1 MKRWVW
7 LGLVGLLA
15 ACQEEELPP
24 DPGPGPVVNPDCT
37 SASGQ
42 ALPTDGFST
51 LSTELGSE
59 EPEAQ
64 DGRQSFLI
72 RYRQN
77 VSAMA
82 ARAAEDAV
90 TRTGGRVTAR
100 WARLGAVAARLTSE
114 ESTAL
119 AQDPDVLTIERD
131 RPVHAFGFGRQPVST
146 TGTVGEYT
154 QGLKLVQ
161 APLVWDANNDGV
173 LDAAAPNG
181 SGIKVCVIDSGWD
194 NRQPELVAAYA
205 GGKDFVDDDDDP
217 LDFEK
222 NTGKWGGGHGT
233 HTASTIVAQLGAHG
247 MVDPAEDPNGVA
259 GVAPGVELYVAR
271 VLNTRGNGSTADII
285 SAVEW
290 CTQEAGAKILSLSLG
305 SPDPSTLEEAAFRA
319 AVRAGALPIAAT
331 GNSGTGNPNTEP
343 GVAYPAA
350 YESVLAVGAV
360 NFNSERPAFSQVGP
374 EVALVAP
381 GVDVLSAVI
390 IGSDS
395 YSQIEVDGRAFES
408 RSLSFA
414 TLGEY
419 VGKMLTCGVGDSR
432 NACGEEAS
440 CDGFV
445 AYVDRGGL
453 DGEGNGLTF
462 AKKVTFMRRAGAK
475 AVIIGNNDPSD
486 GTGSFTLGSEGTWL
500 PTASVSYAHGSA
512 LKALKGKDAKVK
524 LVGVDYARLSGTSM
538 ATPHVSGVAALVWS
552 ARPSLTADQVRQ
564 ILQDSA
570 KDLGTPGRDNTY
582 GYGLVQAKAALDW
595 LAKIP

>member
-15 ACQEEELPP
+15 ACKEEEPPP
-24 DPGPGPVVNPDCT
+24 DPGPGPVGTPDCT

-42 ALPTDGFST
+42 ALPPDGFSA
-51 LSTELGSE
+51 LSMALGSE

-72 RYRQN
+72 RYRQS

-82 ARAAEDAV
+82 ARAAEDGV
-90 TRTGGRVTAR
+90 TRAGGRVTAR
-100 WARLGAVAARLTSE
+100 WARLGAVAARLTPE
-114 ESTAL
+114 ERAAL

-131 RPVHAFGFGRQPVST
+131 RPVYAFERQGPVST
-146 TGTVGEYT
+146 TGSVGEYT
-154 QGLKLVQ
+154 EGLKLVQ
-161 APLVWDANNDGV
+161 APLVWDANNDGT

-194 NRQPELVAAYA
+194 DRQPELMAAYA

-217 LDFEK
+217 RDFEK

-247 MVDPAEDPNGVA
+247 VVNPAEDPNGVA

-290 CTQEAGAKILSLSLG
+290 CQQQGVKILSLSLG
-305 SPDPSTLEEAAFRA
+305 SPEASTLEEAAFRA
-319 AVRAGALPIAAT
+319 AIQAGVLPIAAT
-331 GNSGTGNPNTEP
+331 GNGGTGDPNTEP

-350 YESVLAVGAV
+350 YEGVLAVGAV
-360 NFNSERPAFSQVGP
+360 NFNSERPTFSQVGP

-395 YSQIEVDGRAFES
+395 YSQVEVDGRTFES

-414 TLGEY
+414 PLGEY
-419 VGKMLTCGVGDSR
+419 VGKMLTCGLGDSR
-432 NACGEEAS
+432 SACGEEAS

-453 DGEGNGLTF
+453 DAEGNGLTF
-462 AKKVTFMRRAGAK
+462 AKKVTYMRRAGAK

-486 GTGSFTLGSEGTWL
+486 GIGSFTLGSEGTWL

-512 LKALKGKDAKVK
+512 VKALKGKDAKVK

-538 ATPHVSGVAALVWS
+538 AAPHVSGVAALVWS
-552 ARPSLTADQVRQ
+552 ARPSLRAAQVRQ

-570 KDLGTPGRDNTY
+570 KDLGTPGQDNTY
-582 GYGLVQAKAALDW
+582 GYGLVQAKAALDR
-595 LAKIP
+595 LATIP

>member
-15 ACQEEELPP
+15 ACKEEELPP

-42 ALPTDGFST
+42 ALPTDEFSSLFT
-51 LSTELGSE
+51 AALDAE
-59 EPEAQ
+59 EPQAA
-64 DGRQSFLI
+64 DGRESFLI

-77 VSAMA
+77 VWT
-82 ARAAEDAV
+82 RAAQAAEEAV
-90 TRTGGRVTAR
+90 TRAGGRVTAR
-100 WARLGAVAARLTSE
+100 WARLGGVAARLTPE
-114 ESTAL
+114 ERAAL
-119 AQDPDVLTIERD
+119 AQNPDVLTIERD
-131 RPVHAFGFGRQPVST
+131 RPVHAFGRQGPVST

-154 QGLKLVQ
+154 EGLKLVQ
-161 APLVWDANNDGV
+161 APLVWDANNDGT

-205 GGKDFVDDDDDP
+205 GGKDFVDDDDEP

-222 NTGKWGGGHGT
+222 NTGQWGGGHGT

-247 MVDPAEDPNGVA
+247 VANPSEDPNGVV

-290 CTQEAGAKILSLSLG
+290 CTQQGAKILSLSLG
-305 SPDPSTLEEAAFRA
+305 SPDPSSLEEAAFRA
-319 AVRAGALPIAAT
+319 AVQAGVLPVAAT
-331 GNSGTGNPNTEP
+331 GNSGTGDPNTEP
-343 GVAYPAA
+343 GVSYPAA
-350 YESVLAVGAV
+350 YDGVLAVGAV
-360 NFNSERPAFSQVGP
+360 NFKSEHPTFSQVGP

-390 IGSDS
+390 LGSDS
-395 YSQIEVDGRAFES
+395 YSQVEVGGSTFES

-414 TLGEY
+414 PVGEY
-419 VGKMLTCGVGDSR
+419 LGKMLTCGLGDSR
-432 NACGEEAS
+432 SACGEEAS

-453 DGEGNGLTF
+453 DAEGNGLTF

-486 GTGSFTLGSEGTWL
+486 GIGSFTLGSEGNWV
-500 PTASVSYAHGSA
+500 PTASVSFADGSA
-512 LKALKGKDAKVK
+512 LKALKGQSAKVK

-552 ARPSLTADQVRQ
+552 ARPSLTADQVRDV
-564 ILQDSA
+564 LQRSA
-570 KDLGTPGRDNTY
+570 KDLGTPGRDITF
-582 GYGLVQAKAALDW
+582 GYGLVQAKAALD
-595 LAKIP
+595 LLQTLP

>member
-1 MKRWVW
+1 
-7 LGLVGLLA
+7 
-15 ACQEEELPP
+15 LPP
-24 DPGPGPVVNPDCT
+24 DPGPGPVLIPDCT

-42 ALPTDGFST
+42 ALPEDGFQSQ
-51 LSTELGSE
+51 SMGLGSE
-59 EPEAQ
+59 DPEAQ

-72 RYRQN
+72 QYRQN
-77 VSAMA
+77 VWAMA

-100 WARLGAVAARLTSE
+100 WARLGAVAARLTPE
-114 ESTAL
+114 ERAAL

-131 RPVHAFGFGRQPVST
+131 RPVYAFARQPVST
-146 TGTVGEYT
+146 TGSVGEYT
-154 QGLKLVQ
+154 EGLKMVQ
-161 APLVWDANNDGV
+161 APLVWDANNDGT

-233 HTASTIVAQLGAHG
+233 HTAATIVAQLGAHG
-247 MVDPAEDPNGVA
+247 VANPAEDPNGVV

-271 VLNTRGNGSTADII
+271 VLNTRGNGSTADIV

-290 CTQEAGAKILSLSLG
+290 CTQQGAKILSLSLG
-305 SPDPSTLEEAAFRA
+305 SPDASTVEEAAFRA
-319 AVRAGALPIAAT
+319 AVNAGALPIAAT
-331 GNSGTGNPNTEP
+331 GNSGTGDPNTEP

-350 YESVLAVGAV
+350 YSSVLAVGAV
-360 NFNSERPAFSQVGP
+360 NFNSEHPTFSQVGP

-390 IGSDS
+390 VGADS
-395 YSQIEVDGRAFES
+395 YSQVEVDGRTFES

-414 TLGEY
+414 PLGEY
-419 VGKMLTCGVGDSR
+419 VGKMLTCGLGDSR
-432 NACGEEAS
+432 SSCGEEAT

-453 DGEGNGLTF
+453 DGDGSGLTF
-462 AKKVTFMRRAGAK
+462 ARKVAFMRRAGAK

-486 GTGSFTLGSEGTWL
+486 GIGSFTLGSEGTWV

-524 LVGVDYARLSGTSM
+524 LVGVDYARQTGTSM

-552 ARPSLTADQVRQ
+552 ARPSLTAAQVRQ

-570 KDLGTPGRDNTY
+570 KDLGTPGRDTTF
-582 GYGLVQAKAALDW
+582 GYGLVQAKAALDR
-595 LAKIP
+595 LSTIP

>member
-15 ACQEEELPP
+15 ACKEEELPP

-42 ALPTDGFST
+42 ELPTDGFPS
-51 LSTELGSE
+51 LSMALESE
-59 EPEAQ
+59 EPEAL
-64 DGRQSFLI
+64 DGRESFLI

-82 ARAAEDAV
+82 AREAEDAV
-90 TRTGGRVTAR
+90 TRAGGRVTAR
-100 WARLGAVAARLTSE
+100 WARLGAVAARLTPE
-114 ESTAL
+114 ERADL
-119 AQDPDVLTIERD
+119 ARNPDVLTIERD
-131 RPVHAFGFGRQPVST
+131 RPVRAFARQPLST

-154 QGLKLVQ
+154 EGLKLVQ
-161 APLVWDANNDGV
+161 APQVWDENNDGT
-173 LDAAAPNG
+173 LDTAAPNG
-181 SGIKVCVIDSGWD
+181 TGIKVCVIDSGWD

-205 GGKDFVDDDDDP
+205 GGKDFVDDDEEP

-222 NTGKWGGGHGT
+222 NNGVWGGGHGT
-233 HTASTIVAQLGAHG
+233 HTAATIVAQLGAHG
-247 MVDPAEDPNGVA
+247 VANPAEDPNGVA

-271 VLNTRGNGSTADII
+271 VLNIRGNGSTADII

-290 CTQEAGAKILSLSLG
+290 CTQQGAKVLSLSLG
-305 SPDPSTLEEAAFRA
+305 SPDRSTIEEAAFRA
-319 AVRAGALPIAAT
+319 AAQAGVLPIAAT
-331 GNSGTGNPNTEP
+331 GNSGTGDPNTEP
-343 GVAYPAA
+343 GVSFPAA
-350 YESVLAVGAV
+350 YDDVLAVGAV
-360 NFNSERPAFSQVGP
+360 NFNSEHPTFSQIGP

-390 IGSDS
+390 LGSDS
-395 YSQIEVDGRAFES
+395 FSQIDVDGRTFES
-408 RSLSFA
+408 RSLSYSP
-414 TLGEY
+414 LGEY
-419 VGKMLTCGVGDSR
+419 LGKMLVCGLGDSR
-432 NACGEEAS
+432 SACGEEAS

-445 AYVDRGGL
+445 AYVDRGGQDA
-453 DGEGNGLTF
+453 DGVGLTF

-486 GTGSFTLGSEGTWL
+486 GIGSFTLGSDGTWV
-500 PTASVSYAHGSA
+500 PTASISYADGTA

-552 ARPSLTADQVRQ
+552 ARPSLTASQVRQ
-564 ILQDSA
+564 VLLDSA
-570 KDLGTPGRDNTY
+570 KDLGTPGRDNTF
-582 GYGLVQAKAALDW
+582 GYGLVQAKAALDR
-595 LAKIP
+595 LSTIP